1 MPLAVDHLLSAVS
14 PFLVVSHGSS
24 VGCPEGV
31 HFNSV
36 NLRNIAKWH
45 PGKDTPNDT
54 HYTVEYAIYGDR
66 MDSGATQVRWRV
78 KNQCR
83 DIPQTRCDL
92 SNETTDLDEG
102 YFARVKAV
110 GTNLSSKWAFTEKRF
125 DPKADT
131 TFGPPLVKLVVKENS
146 VTVKL
151 KGPMRWKTGNM
162 TKEYSLLKIYP
173 QMTYNLSVYD
183 NRSNKTVLSLPIPW
197 HASEWQCLTTPKD
210 PFYDQLLLMLMGA
223 VVPSVICLFM
233 LILAGCLF
241 YHFVCGN
248 KQKSPPFLEILDLQN
263 PPQTFCPE
271 HTVTVN
277 VVLVNIAKPME
288 LITIKPNNI
297 PALIHQTEWELEL
310 PNTSQQAPGI
320 EPPKEGTCEDE
331 FGEAQPEPLDY
342 GFVGA
347 APEMPEVRESEA
359 SDIEKTHP
367 LRLSQVNPYIAQRC
381 APGSQE
387 PVENVLTGMCLDMNP
402 KTGHF
407 RMPLLSDIKLG
418 VESTSYKE
426 PDQMGPYAPQHV
438 SVRETTEV
446 DLWGDEAEEPQSYPT
461 DYGFVGAVPKQQM
474 VPTKYQTRSNRR
486 DNQPL
491 LLAQVNLYRSQRQ
504 ALFPQ
509 ESEEEDGLGGGNCV
523 DWSPTTGILQMPLLS
538 KPIPEVEGARKDRES
553 EQLEILPSVL
563 VRQSSEE
570 SEGESDLTKLQ
581 NVWSLQINMED

>member
-1 MPLAVDHLLSAVS
+1 MIKYLLIIYLWT
-14 PFLVVSHGSS
+14 PVVSHGSS

-83 DIPQTRCDL
+83 DIPQTLCDL

-173 QMTYNLSVYD
+173 QMIYNLSVYD

-197 HASEWQCLTTPKD
+197 HASDWQCLTTPKD
-210 PFYDQLLLMLMGA
+210 PFYNQLLLMLMGA

-263 PPQTFCPE
+263 SPQTFCPE

-310 PNTSQQAPGI
+310 PYTSQQAPGI
-320 EPPKEGTCEDE
+320 EPPKEGSCEDE

-359 SDIEKTHP
+359 SDIEKTRP

-387 PVENVLTGMCLDMNP
+387 PVENVLTGMCLDMDL
-402 KTGHF
+402 KTGLF
-407 RMPLLSDIKLG
+407 RMQLLSDIKLG

-446 DLWGDEAEEPQSYPT
+446 DLWGDKAEEPQNYPS

-474 VPTKYQTRSNRR
+474 VPTKYQTRSNRT

-538 KPIPEVEGARKDRES
+538 KPIPEVEGARKDSES
-553 EQLEILPSVL
+553 EQLEILSSVL

>member
-1 MPLAVDHLLSAVS
+1 MIKYLLIIYLWT
-14 PFLVVSHGSS
+14 PVVSHGSS

-83 DIPQTRCDL
+83 DIPQTQCDL

-131 TFGPPLVKLVVKENS
+131 TFGPPLVKLVLKENS

-223 VVPSVICLFM
+223 IVPSVICLFM

-241 YHFVCGN
+241 YYFVCGN
-248 KQKSPPFLEILDLQN
+248 KQKSPPFLEILDVQN

-288 LITIKPNNI
+288 LIAIKPNNI
-297 PALIHQTEWELEL
+297 PTLIHQTEWELEL
-310 PNTSQQAPGI
+310 PYTSQQAPGI
-320 EPPKEGTCEDE
+320 EPPKEGSCEDE
-331 FGEAQPEPLDY
+331 FDEAQPEHLDY

-347 APEMPEVRESEA
+347 APAMPEVRESEA
-359 SDIEKTHP
+359 SDIEKTRP

-387 PVENVLTGMCLDMNP
+387 PVENVLTGMCLDMDP
-402 KTGHF
+402 KTGLF

-438 SVRETTEV
+438 SVRETTEG
-446 DLWGDEAEEPQSYPT
+446 DLWGDKAEEPQSYPS
-461 DYGFVGAVPKQQM
+461 DYGFVGAAPKQQM